1 MKGLLN
7 NTYSQGWIQLLSLP
21 FPPLTQFIKSNKR
34 EKTTT
39 VTVSYRQLK
48 FNTVKYAGN
57 NYQMDIYT

>member
-39 VTVSYRQLK
+39 VTVSYSQLK

-57 NYQMDIYT
+57 NYQMDICT